1 MWAILCVGVHGCF
14 RSAELLEP
22 APEWRQMKSHKKEN
36 RLTINLEQSKTDPFR
51 EEVDRFVFA
60 TCDDTCPEAALRKL
74 TGMQRARGS
83 HTAVFAKHN
92 GRPTWTRRQFV
103 DRLKELVAKAGVKH
117 PDLSLCSKEYAGHS
131 MRRGGATSLA
141 YRGIPTWLIKAIG
154 HWVSDAFML
163 YIETASEYM
172 GFVADAMRSRTDT
185 TTQRELSAAG
195 KPPADGPDWL

>member
-1 MWAILCVGVHGCF
+1 MRAWKQIRSTVRKPKRPITVSLLVILRECLTLDTLEGCCMWAILCVGVHGCF

-22 APEWRQMKSHKKEN
+22 ALEWRQITSHEKEN

-60 TCDDTCPEAALRKL
+60 TCDDTCPIAALRKL

-83 HTAVFAKHN
+83 HTAVFAKQN

-117 PDLSLCSKEYAGHS
+117 PDLNLCSKEYAGHS

-141 YRGIPTWLIKAIG
+141 YRGIPTGLI
-154 HWVSDAFML
+154 
-163 YIETASEYM
+163 
-172 GFVADAMRSRTDT
+172 
-185 TTQRELSAAG
+185 
-195 KPPADGPDWL
+195 